1 MKLNDVKKGDH
12 INIWDNGSLFHGIY
26 VDEKRVYYFDE
37 LSKQICITNIYDFDL
52 LSKTITIEEY
62 PTTKSPEEIVEA
74 ADYCWINNENNKF
87 KNSEEF
93 VLFCRTGKIIKTKD
107 YPDNTINQ
115 SEKNKPIKPEGD
127 AEMKETSPA
136 NERLEMLKSK
146 LEILFEYE
154 KRHLDLLKEYKE
166 EIKFANA
173 LQEDLRREKSN
184 FFTQILGEVSESLK
198 KVQVEPS
205 VAAKWL
211 QELVESYTKSLNVSV
226 DLAKICVVE
235 IIGKLRKESEE
246 NLENIQ
252 KETLEN
258 ESESD

>member
-1 MKLNDVKKGDH
+1 MKKGDH
-12 INIWDNGSLFHGIY
+12 IKVWNNGWVDGIY
-26 VDEKRVYYFDE
+26 VDEKKIYYFDE
-37 LSKQICITNIYDFDL
+37 VSKKICRAANYLLRIRNL
-52 LSKTITIEEY
+52 LSTEGYY
-62 PTTKSPEEIVEA
+62 PTTKSPEEIVAEA
-74 ADYCWINNENNKF
+74 DHCWTHNRNDLF

-93 VLFCRTGKIIKTKD
+93 VMFCRVCKIIEKKD
-107 YPDNTINQ
+107 DSAYHTDNTMNQ

-173 LQEDLRREKSN
+173 LQEDLRRERSN

-198 KVQVEPS
+198 KAQVEQS

-235 IIGKLRKESEE
+235 IIGKLREESKE

-252 KETLEN
+252 RETLD
-258 ESESD
+258 SEDNSD

>member
-1 MKLNDVKKGDH
+1 MGVEIDMTGTGRAINSSDESSENLSNEYENLNRSVLDIAGINMQEENPIKSNRSLVNLEN
-12 INIWDNGSLFHGIY
+12 INIQ
-26 VDEKRVYYFDE
+26 E
-37 LSKQICITNIYDFDL
+37 
-52 LSKTITIEEY
+52 
-62 PTTKSPEEIVEA
+62 
-74 ADYCWINNENNKF
+74 
-87 KNSEEF
+87 
-93 VLFCRTGKIIKTKD
+93 
-107 YPDNTINQ
+107 
-115 SEKNKPIKPEGD
+115 NKPLNPREIAEMRGTSPVHEHLEMLKSKKSEGDAEMRGTSPANERLEMLRSKKSEGD

-136 NERLEMLKSK
+136 NERLEMLRSK

-235 IIGKLRKESEE
+235 IIGKLREESKE

-252 KETLEN
+252 RESLEN
-258 ESESD
+258 EAKSD